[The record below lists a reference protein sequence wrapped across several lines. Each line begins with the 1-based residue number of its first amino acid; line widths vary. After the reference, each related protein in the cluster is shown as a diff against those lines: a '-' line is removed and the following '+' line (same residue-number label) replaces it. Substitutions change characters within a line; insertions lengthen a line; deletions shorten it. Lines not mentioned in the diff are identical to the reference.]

1 MKNHCDIYK
10 VTLTTKNSETETG
23 GLHEQ
28 ESDKGIFQSDIR
40 AVSEGFE
47 RNKADHFKRILFQY
61 WVQSEVCYPEIKWP
75 HPSENH
81 YYTPAPKETY
91 LRAGGFIDFVC
102 CMGGSGLSLFS
113 KIKSLDKTLVAVD
126 TKTISAQAAGRETVA
141 LDQRPSDGQKAQ
153 RQESSS
159 WQTYVCSD
167 NNRVRLAFMHLA
179 STSPFAML
187 PLLLSFRRYLQT
199 AIEPRYLFSMSF
211 PALPSYIRFP
221 LPRPRGFPE
230 PSAAARHASG
240 R

>member
-1 MKNHCDIYK
+1 MSRKAIREYFKAIYA
-10 VTLTTKNSETETG
+10 
-23 GLHEQ
+23 
-28 ESDKGIFQSDIR
+28 R
-40 AVSEGFE
+40 Y
-47 RNKADHFKRILFQY
+47 RKASKEIKQIIFKRILFQY

-81 YYTPAPKETY
+81 SYTPAPEETY

-159 WQTYVCSD
+159 W
-167 NNRVRLAFMHLA
+167 
-179 STSPFAML
+179 
-187 PLLLSFRRYLQT
+187 
-199 AIEPRYLFSMSF
+199 
-211 PALPSYIRFP
+211 
-221 LPRPRGFPE
+221 
-230 PSAAARHASG
+230 
-240 R
+240 